1 MSENTEYEKTIRT
14 PEATDNLETTMR
26 VEMPLQPDATLQP
39 ETTLQP
45 DSTLQPD
52 VTLRKDTP
60 LSPEPTMQPDEG
72 TLHPDKSLFSAP
84 ENSSPMMPQAF
95 YLKGKTYSTLECIS
109 NTSGEAQVYLVSDG
123 NEKYV
128 LKVYYPKFHIDKELL
143 KRILNANFEMV
154 VKVYDFGK
162 TYVDGKNRDYELM
175 EYLRGGTLSK
185 YTVNGD
191 INKFRHIALQAA
203 ASLAFCHNY
212 NIIHK
217 DIKPSNFFFRDEEK
231 TQIVLGDF
239 GISSIEDGDSH
250 VHSTTQART
259 PMYAAPEMYNNVIDG
274 KVEITQSVDY
284 FSLGITLMT
293 IWTGTSPYGTNE
305 RLMMK
310 MKNEGRLPGLD
321 QLPQRVRLIVEG
333 LATSNP
339 QTRWSY
345 EQVEEWFKGGEP
357 KVDRSSPFLNY
368 KSFVVD
374 PDRNLVAENIHELVP
389 MLLDNERIA
398 ISYLYGGK
406 IDEWLEHCGNMKLA
420 MMVKDVVKR
429 YPNDKAAGLMAAI
442 YAMEPTY
449 PYHDIH
455 GTTQDDIH
463 GVVASLLRY
472 NEEYSMV
479 LRNPNNRLWLYVES
493 HTDCNVDRLRGY
505 FKAQKFEH
513 DRWAVMRTCYELDPD
528 LPLFPDF
535 PSSTLKE
542 IVRSF
547 GSNRMPEENWEAIVD
562 GRLLSWMYSHVDPM
576 ACESLRL
583 LLEGKTYSKTLAYK
597 VLYDVDRTAA
607 YDLLDADTPEK
618 VGEYMA
624 NKLVE
629 WQSMD
634 NSMFKLQME
643 EFTDPEGRFA
653 YYAQLHGWYE
663 LAGQATHCFDMEASE
678 NRDRLGVYDLRTA
691 AYRFCRI
698 LGFTPIYIIGGHTIS
713 KEDELDSV
721 NSGTLKQELLRGY
734 LAQWLTVFYHE
745 DPTQDFAEQYA
756 YERSLS
762 QWIERLG
769 SIDRSNVYYRRF
781 AQAKKET
788 AKKFETTV
796 KTYRS
801 MNIQMASW
809 SVLFYLLAIAWIALL
824 VIYGV
829 GNPHMIINHSFYT
842 IVLPVGVMSG
852 AILGVRAYLKGNDF
866 TLTSLCVI
874 AGVLS
879 SLIPIQVLK
888 FVGWHFYSLFLPA
901 IIAMS
906 LVYIGIA
913 YFTDRRKSAK
923 EHGKTLEGI
932 LCDDVK
938 TQLIEPLYYTFK
950 TKSRNYKG
958 AKFSLIDEVQD
969 QFISDASY
977 RIFHFVL
984 WSIMLILVI
993 AELVVYSPNL
1003 MDNPLPSFIGGG
1015 A

>member
-1 MSENTEYEKTIRT
+1 MS
-14 PEATDNLETTMR
+14 PEPTLNPDATMQAEGSLAQEPEMLADNAILQPQDATLHPDTT
-26 VEMPLQPDATLQP
+26 LQPDATLQP
-39 ETTLQP
+39 
-45 DSTLQPD
+45 DN
-52 VTLRKDTP
+52 
-60 LSPEPTMQPDEG
+60 LSPTETP
-72 TLHPDKSLFSAP
+72 
-84 ENSSPMMPQAF
+84 SPLPQMPQAF
-95 YLKGKTYSTLECIS
+95 KLKGKTYSTLECIS
-109 NTSGEAQVYLVSDG
+109 NTFGEAQVFLVSDG

-128 LKVYYPKFHIDKELL
+128 LKLYYPKFHIDKELL
-143 KRILNANFEMV
+143 KRILNSDFEMV
-154 VKVYDFGK
+154 VKIYDFGN
-162 TYVDGKNRDYELM
+162 TYVEGKKRDYELM

-203 ASLAFCHNY
+203 AALAFCHNY

-217 DIKPSNFFFRDEEK
+217 DIKPSNFFFRDEQK

-239 GISSIEDGDSH
+239 GISSIEDGDSQ

-274 KVEITQSVDY
+274 KVEITQSVDF

-293 IWTGTSPYGTNE
+293 IWTGSSPYGTNE

-321 QLPQRVRLIVEG
+321 LLPQRVRLIVEG

-339 QTRWSY
+339 QTRWTFD
-345 EQVEEWFKGGEP
+345 QVEEWFKGGNP
-357 KVDRSSPFLNY
+357 KVDHSSPFLNY

-398 ISYLYGGK
+398 TSYLYGGK

-420 MMVKDVVKR
+420 MMVRDVVKR

-442 YAMEPTY
+442 YVMEPTY

-455 GTTQDDIH
+455 GSTQDDIH

-472 NEEYSMV
+472 SEEYSMV
-479 LRNPNNRLWLYVES
+479 LRNPNNRLWLYVEC

-505 FKAQKFEH
+505 FSAKKFEH

-528 LPLFPDF
+528 LPLFPDY

-542 IVRSF
+542 IVNSF
-547 GSNRMPEENWEAIVD
+547 GRGVMPEENWEAIVD

-583 LLEGKTYSKTLAYK
+583 LLEGKKYSKTLAYK
-597 VLYDVDRTAA
+597 VLYDIDRTAA

-643 EFTDPEGRFA
+643 EFTAPDGRFA

-663 LAGQATHCFDMEASE
+663 LADHANHCFDLDASE
-678 NRDRLGVYDLRTA
+678 NRDRLGIYDLRTA

-698 LGFTPIYIIGGHTIS
+698 LGYTPIYKIGENTIVAHES
-713 KEDELDSV
+713 ELEERNRGS
-721 NSGTLKQELLRGY
+721 LKQELLRGY
-734 LAQWLTVFYHE
+734 LAQWLAVFYHE
-745 DPTQDFAEQYA
+745 DPTHDFSEQYD
-756 YERSLS
+756 YERSLAE
-762 QWIERLG
+762 WIERLG
-769 SIDRSNVYYRRF
+769 SIDPSNVYYRRF

-801 MNIQMASW
+801 MNIQMTSW
-809 SVLFYLLAIAWIALL
+809 NVLFYVLAAVWL
-824 VIYGV
+824 VMLVVCGV
-829 GNPHMIINHSFYT
+829 GNHHMIVNHSFYT
-842 IVLPVGVMSG
+842 IVLPVGLMSG
-852 AILGVRAYLKGNDF
+852 AILGVRAYLRGNDF
-866 TLTSLCVI
+866 TLTGLCVV
-874 AGVLS
+874 AGLFS
-879 SLIPIQVLK
+879 SLIPTQILK
-888 FVGWHFYSLFLPA
+888 FANRHFDSMFLPT
-901 IIAMS
+901 IIVLS
-906 LVYIGIA
+906 LVYIALA

-923 EHGKTLEGI
+923 EHGRTLEGVMR
-932 LCDDVK
+932 DDVK

-969 QFISDASY
+969 QFIADSSY
-977 RIFHFVL
+977 RIFHFAL
-984 WSIMLILVI
+984 WSIMLMLVI
-993 AELVVYSPNL
+993 AELIFYSPAL
-1003 MDNPLPSFIGGG
+1003 MDSPLPSFVGGG

>member
-1 MSENTEYEKTIRT
+1 MPEPTIR
-14 PEATDNLETTMR
+14 
-26 VEMPLQPDATLQP
+26 PDATLR
-39 ETTLQP
+39 P
-45 DSTLQPD
+45 DATMRP
-52 VTLRKDTP
+52 DTP
-60 LSPEPTMQPDEG
+60 LSPEPTMRPEDPTLQPANLSFPATE
-72 TLHPDKSLFSAP
+72 TSPSLSQ
-84 ENSSPMMPQAF
+84 MPQAF
-95 YLKGKTYSTLECIS
+95 VLKGKSYSTLECIS

-128 LKVYYPKFHIDKELL
+128 LKLYYSKFHIDKDLL
-143 KRILNANFEMV
+143 KRILNSDFEMV
-154 VKVYDFGK
+154 VKIYDYGK
-162 TYVDGKNRDYELM
+162 TYVDGKSHDYELM

-239 GISSIEDGDSH
+239 GISSIEDGDSQ
-250 VHSTTQART
+250 VHSTSQART

-293 IWTGTSPYGTNE
+293 IWTGSSPYGTNE

-321 QLPQRVRLIVEG
+321 QLPNRVRMVVEG

-339 QTRWSY
+339 QTRWTY
-345 EQVEEWFKGGEP
+345 TQVEEWFKGGSP

-420 MMVKDVVKR
+420 MMVRDVVKR
-429 YPNDKAAGLMAAI
+429 YPNDKPAGLMAAI

-472 NEEYSMV
+472 SDEYSIV

-493 HTDCNVDRLRGY
+493 HTNCNVDRLRGY
-505 FKAQKFEH
+505 FNAKRFEH
-513 DRWAVMRTCYELDPD
+513 DRWAVMRICYEIDPD
-528 LPLFPDF
+528 LPLFPDY

-542 IVRSF
+542 IVNSF
-547 GSNRMPEENWEAIVD
+547 GLGKMPEENWEAIVD

-583 LLEGKTYSKTLAYK
+583 LLEGKKFSKTLAYK
-597 VLYDVDRTAA
+597 VLYDIDRTAS
-607 YDLLDADTPEK
+607 YDLLDADTPQK

-634 NSMFKLQME
+634 NSMFTLQME

-663 LAGQATHCFDMEASE
+663 LADHANHCFDLDSSE
-678 NRDRLGVYDLRTA
+678 NRDRLGVYDLRVA

-698 LGFTPIYIIGGHTIS
+698 LGYTPIYKLGDGTILS
-713 KEDELDSV
+713 NESDLETKV
-721 NSGTLKQELLRGY
+721 NGSLKQELLRGY
-734 LAQWLTVFYHE
+734 LAQWLAVFFHE
-745 DPTQDFAEQYA
+745 DPTHDFSEQYS
-756 YERSLS
+756 YERSLTG
-762 QWIERLG
+762 WIERLG
-769 SIDRSNVYYRRF
+769 TIDPANVYYRRF
-781 AQAKKET
+781 TQAKKET
-788 AKKFETTV
+788 AKKFQGTV

-801 MNIQMASW
+801 MNIQMKSW
-809 SVLFYLLAIAWIALL
+809 SGLFYILSIAWIVLLL
-824 VIYGV
+824 VYGV
-829 GNPHMIINHSFYT
+829 GNHRMIINHSFYT
-842 IVLPVGVMSG
+842 ITLPVGVMSG
-852 AILGVRAYLKGNDF
+852 AILGMRTYLKGNDF
-866 TLTSLCVI
+866 TLTCLWTI
-874 AGVLS
+874 AGIFS
-879 SLIPIQVLK
+879 SLIPMQILK
-888 FVGWHFYSLFLPA
+888 FANWYFDSQYLTVMIA
-901 IIAMS
+901 IS
-906 LVYIGIA
+906 LVYIAIA
-913 YFTDRRKSAK
+913 HFTDRRKSAK
-923 EHGKTLEGI
+923 EHGKTLEGV
-932 LCDDVK
+932 LRDDVK

-969 QFISDASY
+969 QFIADSSY
-977 RIFHFVL
+977 RIFHFAL
-984 WSIMLILVI
+984 WCIMLIAVI
-993 AELVVYSPNL
+993 AELVVYSPKL
-1003 MDNPLPSFIGGG
+1003 MDTPLPSFIGGG